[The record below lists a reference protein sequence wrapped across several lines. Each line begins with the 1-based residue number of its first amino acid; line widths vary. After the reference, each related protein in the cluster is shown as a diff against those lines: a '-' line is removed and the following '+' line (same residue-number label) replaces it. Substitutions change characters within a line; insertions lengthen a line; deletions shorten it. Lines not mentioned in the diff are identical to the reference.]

1 MSTSDPLSTL
11 TTAFECWRSNR
22 NSRQAPTPN
31 TLREQA
37 VGLLEHYSSSK
48 ITSALRISGGQ
59 LKQWRNSVN
68 PQLSPHRFVH
78 LPIST
83 SSAQTTFNVALQF
96 AHGDIMTLSGVDDP
110 QIIISLIR
118 ALKS

>member
-1 MSTSDPLSTL
+1 MSTLDPLSTL

-31 TLREQA
+31 TLREHA

-59 LKQWRNSVN
+59 LK
-68 PQLSPHRFVH
+68 
-78 LPIST
+78 
-83 SSAQTTFNVALQF
+83 
-96 AHGDIMTLSGVDDP
+96 
-110 QIIISLIR
+110 
-118 ALKS
+118 